1 MNKEEKLKLNAS
13 HYANN
18 YLNGWV
24 KEGEWMKENKNA
36 YSIIVPWDDGE
47 KIAYAPMSDGS
58 LDIWVGTDGKMK
70 KMKTILPEDAD
81 LRGMRPPIY
90 NEDTK
95 CAKFV
100 IPKVGEDSQYS
111 RSDLHRMLCDAY
123 AAGHNRT
130 IDAMVEKASRLVVN
144 CVEDMLARRMEVW
157 HKEDKKKTLE
167 NVRKALEG
175 DEEIEH
181 IEDDDELKEKLT
193 KCLSEWFY
201 GIRTWGLLNGE
212 SNEDFCKRK
221 AKDAIKDL
229 INVSKL

>member
-1 MNKEEKLKLNAS
+1 MNKEEKLKLSAS

-24 KEGEWMKENKNA
+24 KEGEWMREDKNA
-36 YSIIVPWDDGE
+36 YSIIVPYGSE
-47 KIAYAPMSDGS
+47 RIAYSPKLDGS
-58 LDIWVGTDGKMK
+58 LDIWVGEK

-90 NEDTK
+90 DERTK

-144 CVEDMLARRMEVW
+144 CVEDCLARRMEVW
-157 HKEDKKKTLE
+157 HEEDKKKTLE
-167 NVRKALEG
+167 NVRKTLM
-175 DEEIEH
+175 EE
-181 IEDDDELKEKLT
+181 
-193 KCLSEWFY
+193 
-201 GIRTWGLLNGE
+201 
-212 SNEDFCKRK
+212 
-221 AKDAIKDL
+221 
-229 INVSKL
+229 